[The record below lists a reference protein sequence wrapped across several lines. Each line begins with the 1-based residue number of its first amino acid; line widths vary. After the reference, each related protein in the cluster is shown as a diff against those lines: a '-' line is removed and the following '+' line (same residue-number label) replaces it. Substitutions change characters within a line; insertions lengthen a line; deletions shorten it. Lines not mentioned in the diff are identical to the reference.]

1 MRRLFAALFAASSLG
16 APAVAQAQDPTA
28 KPEARAAGEAIN
40 RFAVDLYGKLRDD
53 QGNLFFSP
61 TSLSVALAMTREGA
75 KGETAAELDR
85 ALHLP
90 ERLTASQTALLEALR
105 PGQVPEWDEQGNR
118 KQVPAYELAVANA
131 LWGQEGAPFLAPFL
145 GTLETGYGAPLQRLD
160 FQDVAGARRRI
171 NGWVEERTLQRI
183 KDIVPGGKPSP
194 DTRLV
199 LANAIYF
206 KAAWQDPFEKEDTKD
221 APFHAAGGDVQARL
235 MRRVDHLAYVQ
246 DDAVQVLSLPYRG
259 HATSLLVI
267 LPRRRDGLAA
277 VEAGLTAERLA
288 GWVGA
293 LKHVKVDVR
302 LPRFEVTTA
311 FEASDV
317 LKRLGVRRAF
327 DDEAADFSGML
338 ETERLFVGAVLH
350 KAFVAVDEA
359 GTEAAAATVVSMDAG
374 SAPAPET
381 PVDFVADHPF
391 LFLIRHEPTGA
402 VLFMGR
408 LATPTPAK

>member
-16 APAVAQAQDPTA
+16 APAVAHAQEPTV
-28 KPEARAAGEAIN
+28 KPEARAAGEALN
-40 RFAVDLYGKLRDD
+40 RFAVDLYGKLRDEP
-53 QGNLFFSP
+53 GNLFFSP
-61 TSLSVALAMTREGA
+61 ASLSTALAMTREGA

-85 ALHLP
+85 ALHFP
-90 ERLTASQTALLEALR
+90 ARLAPAQAALLEALR
-105 PGQVPEWDEQGNR
+105 PREVSDWDEQGHE
-118 KQVPAYELAVANA
+118 KKVPAYELAVANA
-131 LWGQEGAPFLAPFL
+131 LWGQEGAPFLAPFTAL
-145 GTLETGYGAPLQRLD
+145 LAKDYGAPLERLD
-160 FQDVAGARRRI
+160 FHDVAAARRRI
-171 NGWVEERTLQRI
+171 NGWVEERTRQRI
-183 KDIVPGGKPSP
+183 KDIVPEGKPSP

-206 KAAWQDPFEKEDTKD
+206 KAAWQEPFEEEATKD

-235 MRRVDHLAYVQ
+235 MRRIDHLALAQ

-259 HATSLLVI
+259 HATSLLVV
-267 LPRRRDGLAA
+267 LPRRRDGLAG

-288 GWVGA
+288 GWVAA

-302 LPRFEVTTA
+302 LPRFEVTQST
-311 FEASDV
+311 DGKGV
-317 LKRLGVRRAF
+317 LEELGVKRAF
-327 DDEAADFSGML
+327 DADAADFSGML
-338 ETERLFVGAVLH
+338 ETEKLFVGAVLH

-359 GTEAAAATVVSMDAG
+359 GTEAAAATVVTMDAG

-408 LATPTPAK
+408 LATPAK